1 MTTTSHTPATLHL
14 VATPIGN
21 LGDLTPRAADILSRV
36 DLICCEDTRRTGRLL
51 QHIGHHRGRMAIC
64 NEHTEMSRVAEVLE
78 ILDTG
83 AEVALVSDAGTPA
96 ISDPGYRLVRA
107 VVAAGHRV
115 SPIPGPNA
123 AIAALVASGLA
134 SDRFVFEGF
143 LPRRGGERHARLAEI
158 AAERRTTVIYESPQR
173 VARTID
179 DLAEVCGA
187 HRAVVVARELTK
199 IHEEIARGSLGTIDL
214 GDTRG
219 EYVIVLEGAPEPE
232 PPGDTEVHIALSEA
246 LRDGLSTRDAAR
258 EVAGRLGVARRD
270 VYALAVAMSASD
282 ASRSTVTDAADRPD
296 GQTGEHAGDHRE
308 RMDDDE

>member
-1 MTTTSHTPATLHL
+1 MTTTVNTPATLHL

-21 LGDLTPRAADILSRV
+21 LGDLTPRAADTLSRV
-36 DLICCEDTRRTGRLL
+36 ELICCEDTRRTGRLL

-64 NEHTEMSRVAEVLE
+64 NEHTEMSRIAEVLE
-78 ILDTG
+78 MLDAG

-134 SDRFVFEGF
+134 PDRFVFEGF
-143 LPRRGGERHARLAEI
+143 LPRRGGERHDRLAEI

-173 VARTID
+173 VERLID
-179 DLAEVCGA
+179 DLTEICGPD
-187 HRAVVVARELTK
+187 RAVVVARELTK
-199 IHEEIARGSLGTIDL
+199 LHEEIVHGSLGTIAL

-219 EYVIVLEGAPEPE
+219 EYVIVLDGAPEPG
-232 PPGDTEVHIALSEA
+232 PPGDDEVHSALSAA

-282 ASRSTVTDAADRPD
+282 TSRSSIDHNTD
-296 GQTGEHAGDHRE
+296 HSIDHRE
-308 RMDDDE
+308 RMGGDE